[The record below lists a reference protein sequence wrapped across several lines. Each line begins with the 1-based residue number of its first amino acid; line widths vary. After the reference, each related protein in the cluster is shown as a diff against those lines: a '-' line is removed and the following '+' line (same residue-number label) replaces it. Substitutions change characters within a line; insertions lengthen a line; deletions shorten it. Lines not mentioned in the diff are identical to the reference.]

1 MLRTIRGSRLAVWLV
16 AASVLLVAAI
26 GPAASP
32 ADAALPAWKGGI
44 NLYRSGIYSMQRT
57 WWWCTAADVQ
67 IMRNI
72 ADRQSDQRASAQ
84 RRYFEWMRDRNRYA
98 LPVRAGIDPIGWT
111 AGLRRFVDDRY
122 RLVTTRTFDGALRQA
137 VKRMRLTNLPV
148 ALAVQ
153 NGNHGWVL
161 HGFTATADP
170 ARTSDFR
177 ISSVRVT
184 GPLWGRQSR
193 NGYDMRPNTR
203 LTPAQL
209 RRFFTPWRYPP
220 IAMPWDGRFL
230 SIQPVPRGTAPA
242 AASAPKPSP
251 KPSPPAVVEVAS
263 PSPAPSVVP
272 SASPSPQ
279 PSPSAEPVVLSPS
292 LAPLVAVVPSIA
304 ASPAAPPAEQP
315 VAAAQG
321 PPDPMPLVIGGL
333 VVLVLVAAAFLTRW
347 RRPEL
352 DD

>member
-1 MLRTIRGSRLAVWLV
+1 MLRSIRGSRLAGWLV
-16 AASVLLVAAI
+16 AASVLVAAI
-26 GPAASP
+26 GPAAAP

-67 IMRNI
+67 MMRNI
-72 ADRQSDQRASAQ
+72 ADRQSDQRTSAQ

-111 AGLRRFVDDRY
+111 AGLRHFVDDRY
-122 RLVTTRTFDGALRQA
+122 RLVSNATFDGALRQA

-170 ARTSDFR
+170 ARTSEFR

-184 GPLWGRQSR
+184 GPLWGRQSL

-209 RRFFTPWRYPP
+209 RRYFTPWRYPP
-220 IAMPWDGRFL
+220 IPMIWDGRFV
-230 SIQPVPRGTAPA
+230 SIQPVPVRAEPAPA
-242 AASAPKPSP
+242 AVAPSASAGP
-251 KPSPPAVVEVAS
+251 AS

-272 SASPSPQ
+272 SPP
-279 PSPSAEPVVLSPS
+279 PSPST
-292 LAPLVAVVPSIA
+292 APLQPSASPAPIAAAAPSIA
-304 ASPAAPPAEQP
+304 ASPAPPADQP
-315 VAAAQG
+315 AAAAQG
-321 PPDPMPLVIGGL
+321 PPDPLPLLIGGL
-333 VVLVLVAAAFLTRW
+333 IGVALVAGAFLTRG
-347 RRPEL
+347 RRPEP
-352 DD
+352 DG

>member
-1 MLRTIRGSRLAVWLV
+1 MLRPIRRSRLTGWLV
-16 AASVLLVAAI
+16 AVSFLVAAV

-32 ADAALPAWKGGI
+32 ADAALPAWQGGI
-44 NLYRSGIYSMQRT
+44 NLYRSGVYSMQRT

-67 IMRNI
+67 MMRNM
-72 ADRQSDQRASAQ
+72 ADRQSDQRTSAQ
-84 RRYFEWMRDRNRYA
+84 RRYFEWMRTRNRYD
-98 LPVRAGIDPIGWT
+98 LPVRAGVDPVGWT
-111 AGLRRFVDDRY
+111 AGLRRFVDERY
-122 RLVTTRTFDGALRQA
+122 RLVSSASFDGALRQA

-153 NGNHGWVL
+153 HGNHGWVL

-209 RRFFTPWRYPP
+209 RRYFTPWRYPP
-220 IAMPWDGRFL
+220 IPMVWDGRYV
-230 SIQPVPRGTAPA
+230 SIQPVPRSTAAAAAPAPA
-242 AASAPKPSP
+242 ATPSP
-251 KPSPPAVVEVAS
+251 SPAGVAPPSPSPSPVAS
-263 PSPAPSVVP
+263 PSP
-272 SASPSPQ
+272 SPP
-279 PSPSAEPVVLSPS
+279 PSPSAVARPS
-292 LAPLVAVVPSIA
+292 VSASAAPLVAVAPSSPEPSRA
-304 ASPAAPPAEQP
+304 PAADAPPT
-315 VAAAQG
+315 AAQG
-321 PPDPMPLVIGGL
+321 PPDPLPLVIGGL
-333 VVLVLVAAAFLTRW
+333 IVVVLAGIGFLTRGP
-347 RRPEL
+347 RSEP